1 MKKNIP
7 NLFTCLNLLCGS
19 VGIILVLQNQ
29 DLKSGAYLIWLAGL
43 FDFLD
48 GFAARTLR
56 VKSEIGKELDSLA
69 DMVTFGL
76 LPGIIIF
83 AMIQSV
89 SDNSWLP
96 YSGLII
102 PVFSALRLAKFNIDV
117 RQTDQFIGLPTP
129 ANALLIS
136 SLPFIISSEK
146 SWLTETLPLPYLL
159 SIISLVFSILMVSE
173 IRLMALKFAGFQW
186 AANKMKYIFILSS
199 ITVLILFRV
208 KAFPLVI
215 ILYILLSIVNNFLMP
230 DTHNKSN

>member
-19 VGIILVLQNQ
+19 VGVILVLQNQ

-48 GFAARTLR
+48 GFAARALR

-76 LPGIIIF
+76 LPGIMIF

-89 SDNSWLP
+89 SNNSWLP

-146 SWLTETLPLPYLL
+146 SWLTDILPLPYLL
-159 SIISLVFSILMVSE
+159 SVISLVFSVLMVSE
-173 IRLMALKFAGFQW
+173 IRLMALKFTGFQW
-186 AANKMKYIFILSS
+186 TANKMKYIFILIS
-199 ITVLILFRV
+199 IISLILFRV

-215 ILYILLSIVNNFLMP
+215 ISYILLSIVNNFLMP